1 MNELLKTYILDEL
14 LVVLETDPLGFVGNP
29 VLSWE
34 ITNIF
39 ELTNLYQVH
48 ISYLSSTG
56 SGQAT
61 RVQATRVV
69 DKPKILQ
76 KFRNEQLKKL
86 NI

>member
-1 MNELLKTYILDEL
+1 
-14 LVVLETDPLGFVGNP
+14 VLETDPLGFGDTIV
-29 VLSWE
+29 SWE

-39 ELTNLYQVH
+39 EITDLDLYQVH
-48 ISYLSSTG
+48 INYSSNTKP
-56 SGQAT
+56 GQAT
-61 RVQATRVV
+61 RVI

>member
-61 RVQATRVV
+61 RVV